1 MFLSR
6 KQPSILQHLS
16 SSKQSLN
23 CHSVFPKAVICHSA
37 FPKQS
42 ITQHLQ
48 SSHLT
53 VIQHFQGSYPT
64 VIQHFQGSYPTVIQH
79 FQSSYL
85 SCSISKAVIYHSAF
99 PVMCH
104 SAFPKQSS
112 NDHAGLDVSITF
124 KAIISI
130 TFKAI
135 ICMNIHSCECSQ
147 CSVHI
152 QLHSDAKCINTRSPP
167 TKNLCVCHNSGQL
180 QSSPPQL
187 LALARGTFRGSNCL
201 MWSSSPSVSTTTRMY
216 MVSSF
221 R

>member
-1 MFLSR
+1 MAR

-64 VIQHFQGSYPTVIQH
+64 VIQHFQ
-79 FQSSYL
+79 SSHL
-85 SCSISKAVIYHSAF
+85 SCSISKAVICHSAF

-104 SAFPKQSS
+104 SAFPKRSS

-124 KAIISI
+124 KAIIR
-130 TFKAI
+130 
-135 ICMNIHSCECSQ
+135 MNIHSCECSQ

-167 TKNLCVCHNSGQL
+167 TKNLSVCHNGGQL

-187 LALARGTFRGSNCL
+187 LALALARGTFRGSNCL